1 VQLNFRHLSS
11 LCEMGKQLERQC
23 EFAIAL
29 KCYYAGRAFY
39 RKNSHSEHSDP
50 KFKMPLYEALHD
62 ALSKVAE
69 TSPEWK
75 LQHAGV
81 LLPEVLGGVAISKEI
96 RVQHV
101 QTLISSCC
109 QNKTQQLNEE
119 VSHFFVIISFISG
132 YTFIQQPLKTPSD
145 LLRDI
150 EDIWNRSLYCRC

>member
-1 VQLNFRHLSS
+1 VQLNFCHLSS

-39 RKNSHSEHSDP
+39 KKHSHSEHSDP
-50 KFKMPLYEALHD
+50 KFKMPIYEALHD

-109 QNKTQQLNEE
+109 QNKSQQHNEE
-119 VSHFFVIISFISG
+119 VSHVFIVISLISECSI
-132 YTFIQQPLKTPSD
+132 IKQRLKTPSD

-150 EDIWNRSLYCRC
+150 EDIWN

>member
-1 VQLNFRHLSS
+1 
-11 LCEMGKQLERQC
+11 MGKQLERQC

-39 RKNSHSEHSDP
+39 KKTSHSEHSDP
-50 KFKMPLYEALHD
+50 EFKVPIYEALHD

-69 TSPEWK
+69 RSPEWK

-96 RVQHV
+96 RVRHV

-109 QNKTQQLNEE
+109 QNKTQQHHEE
-119 VSHFFVIISFISG
+119 VFHVFVIISLISRFS
-132 YTFIQQPLKTPSD
+132 FIQQPLKTPSD

-150 EDIWNRSLYCRC
+150 DDIWN

>member
-1 VQLNFRHLSS
+1 
-11 LCEMGKQLERQC
+11 MGKQLERQC

-39 RKNSHSEHSDP
+39 KKLSHSEHSDP
-50 KFKMPLYEALHD
+50 EFKVPSHSEHSNPEFKVPIYEALHD

-69 TSPEWK
+69 TSPGWK

-81 LLPEVLGGVAISKEI
+81 LLPEVLGGVTISKNI

-109 QNKTQQLNEE
+109 QSKPDNNEE
-119 VSHFFVIISFISG
+119 VFHFFVMISLIFVS
-132 YTFIQQPLKTPSD
+132 
-145 LLRDI
+145 
-150 EDIWNRSLYCRC
+150 

>member
-1 VQLNFRHLSS
+1 
-11 LCEMGKQLERQC
+11 MGKQLERQC

-39 RKNSHSEHSDP
+39 KKTSHSEHSDP
-50 KFKMPLYEALHD
+50 EFKVPIYEALHD

-69 TSPEWK
+69 RSPEWK

-96 RVQHV
+96 RVRHV

-109 QNKTQQLNEE
+109 QNKPDNNEE
-119 VSHFFVIISFISG
+119 VFHVFVRIGLISRFS
-132 YTFIQQPLKTPSD
+132 FIQQPLKTASD
-145 LLRDI
+145 LLHSI
-150 EDIWNRSLYCRC
+150 EDIWN